1 MILCYITTEVIIMTT
16 GEKIRDI
23 RTKKGIKQYE
33 LAEQAQI
40 SVNALINYEKNKR
53 TPSLEVVCKIASA
66 LEIRPA
72 DLLSDK
78 KYEYYDR
85 YNLEQKLREI
95 GYVIDGI
102 GSEGYMWIVYPDG
115 FLEVND
121 QQLEALNDATN
132 EYLKLRL
139 TELKKNNL
147 KYFTPK
153 K

>member
-1 MILCYITTEVIIMTT
+1 
-16 GEKIRDI
+16 
-23 RTKKGIKQYE
+23 
-33 LAEQAQI
+33 
-40 SVNALINYEKNKR
+40 
-53 TPSLEVVCKIASA
+53 
-66 LEIRPA
+66 
-72 DLLSDK
+72 
-78 KYEYYDR
+78 
-85 YNLEQKLREI
+85 
-95 GYVIDGI
+95 
-102 GSEGYMWIVYPDG
+102 MWIVYPDG